1 MELDNQRLNDRF
13 LGMADEDVREV
24 DIRGAEVVRRQFLSH
39 MRESMVTFR
48 PNGLQFNTCC
58 IAGFTDVTHVLLM
71 VDWEKGWFIIKPCEQ
86 DDRDGQR
93 WCNVKGTERK
103 SRFITGKP
111 FAERLYKKLGWCFGK
126 SYKICGTYARQ
137 LDKHDEIV
145 MVFEFKDAEDYMLT
159 RKSRESAG
167 VDDAELSSE
176 DLTKLDEFERQKEL
190 EKQEREA
197 AKAEGREY
205 KRSRRKKSHFPEE
218 WEDSL
223 GVRFEDYQTKIEF
236 PHLPS
241 DGKEAERMG
250 MSFFAETERNETDDH

>member
-1 MELDNQRLNDRF
+1 VQCQGN
-13 LGMADEDVREV
+13 REKV
-24 DIRGAEVVRRQFLSH
+24 EIYH
-39 MRESMVTFR
+39 
-48 PNGLQFNTCC
+48 
-58 IAGFTDVTHVLLM
+58 
-71 VDWEKGWFIIKPCEQ
+71 
-86 DDRDGQR
+86 
-93 WCNVKGTERK
+93 
-103 SRFITGKP
+103 GKT

-137 LDKHDEIV
+137 LDKHDEVV

-167 VDDAELSSE
+167 VDDAELSTE
-176 DLTKLDEFERQKEL
+176 DLTKLEEFEKQKEL

-223 GVRFEDYQTKIEF
+223 GVKYEDHQTKKEF

-250 MSFFAETERNETDDH
+250 MSLFAETERNETDDH

>member
-1 MELDNQRLNDRF
+1 MELDNQSLNERF
-13 LGMADEDVREV
+13 LGMTDEDLREV

-48 PNGLQFNTCC
+48 PNGLQFNTYC

-71 VDWEKGWFIIKPCEQ
+71 VDWEKGWFIIKPCDP

-93 WCNVKGTERK
+93 WCNVKGNERK

-111 FAERLYKKLGWCFGK
+111 FAERLYKRLGWCFGK

-137 LDKHDEIV
+137 LDKNDEIV
-145 MVFEFKDAEDYMLT
+145 MVFEFKDAEEYMLT
-159 RKSRESAG
+159 KKSRESAG
-167 VDDAELSSE
+167 VDDTELSAE
-176 DLTKLDEFERQKEL
+176 DLTKLEEFEKLKEL
-190 EKQEREA
+190 EKQERET

-205 KRSRRKKSHFPEE
+205 KRSRRKKSHFPSD
-218 WEDSL
+218 WDDNL
-223 GVRFEDYQTKIEF
+223 GVKFEDHQTKIEF

-250 MSFFAETERNETDDH
+250 MSFFAETERNETDDN